1 MNLNLKV
8 FVFAVIACLLMS
20 FDGTKAWSQSVHKGA
35 VLIPMSEPGFRPH
48 SPSEDGIDMICY
60 LSDGM
65 LYVEIEDFSGMIY
78 VELQTLDGGCVHRE
92 YYYYTNPYTIST
104 SSLHGDYVVKIKI
117 DDATYQGYFNI

>member
-8 FVFAVIACLLMS
+8 FVFAVIACLLVS

-35 VLIPMSEPGFRPH
+35 VLIPMSEPVFRPH

-65 LYVEIEDFSGMIY
+65 LYVEIEDFSGM
-78 VELQTLDGGCVHRE
+78 V
-92 YYYYTNPYTIST
+92 NYTIESMAGPVPYRGFAYYSQPLSFST
-104 SSLHGDYVVKIKI
+104 AYMSGNYTITIKI
-117 DDATYQGYFNI
+117 GDSTYQGYFNI

>member
-65 LYVEIEDFSGMIY
+65 LYVEIEDFSGM
-78 VELQTLDGGCVHRE
+78 V
-92 YYYYTNPYTIST
+92 NYTIESMAACT
-104 SSLHGDYVVKIKI
+104 L
-117 DDATYQGYFNI
+117 